1 MQSAGKEGIVM
12 MPIKQKLKSENG
24 ASFLL
29 ALLAF
34 LVAAMVCVT
43 IITAATSSVK
53 RVHSD
58 RESRQMQ
65 LAITSAAQ
73 LVRDTMGETQYRI
86 TTVTTTEKGNAK
98 TETTKTAAGV
108 FAQEIKDAIAYID
121 MHGGSAYADG
131 MNLSVSGTD
140 LPVIA
145 VSFVMTSDI
154 AEPYKLLFTLRAQ
167 ETGEVL
173 YLTMESSSTTERKT
187 ETIQFGSN
195 QTKTVTT
202 ETTTITWDNP
212 IISGIREES

>member
-1 MQSAGKEGIVM
+1 M

-58 RESRQMQ
+58 RESQQMQ

-73 LVRDTMGETQYRI
+73 LVRDTMGKTQYCI
-86 TTVTTTEKGNAK
+86 TTVTTTEN
-98 TETTKTAAGV
+98 ETTKTEITKTASGV
-108 FAQEIKDAIAYID
+108 FASEIKAAINYVDEYPDEYHTDA
-121 MHGGSAYADG
+121 SADR
-131 MNLSVSGTD
+131 MVLSVADTD

-173 YLTMESSSTTERKT
+173 YLTMESSSTTESKT
-187 ETIQFGSN
+187 ETIQSGSN

>member
-1 MQSAGKEGIVM
+1 M

-34 LVAAMVCVT
+34 LVAAMVCAT

-58 RESRQMQ
+58 RESQQMQ

-73 LVRDTMGETQYRI
+73 LVRDTMGETQYCI
-86 TTVTTTEKGNAK
+86 TTVTTTENGNAT

-121 MHGGSAYADG
+121 IHGGSAYADG

-173 YLTMESSSTTERKT
+173 YLTMESSSTTESKT
-187 ETIQFGSN
+187 ETIQSGSN

>member
-1 MQSAGKEGIVM
+1 M

-34 LVAAMVCVT
+34 LVAAMVCAT

-58 RESRQMQ
+58 RESQQMQ

-73 LVRDTMGETQYRI
+73 LVRDTMGETQYCI
-86 TTVTTTEKGNAK
+86 TTVTTTENGNAT

-121 MHGGSAYADG
+121 IHGGSAYADG

-187 ETIQFGSN
+187 KTIPSGSN
-195 QTKTVTT
+195 RTKTVTT

>member
-1 MQSAGKEGIVM
+1 M

-58 RESRQMQ
+58 RESQQMQ

-73 LVRDTMGETQYRI
+73 LVRDTMGETQYCI
-86 TTVTTTEKGNAK
+86 TTVTTTENGNAQK
-98 TETTKTAAGV
+98 ETTKTAAGV

-121 MHGGSAYADG
+121 IHGGSAYADDMNLSVYADG

-154 AEPYKLLFTLRAQ
+154 AEPYKLLFTLKARD
-167 ETGEVL
+167 TGEVL
-173 YLTMESSSTTERKT
+173 YLTMESSSTTESKT
-187 ETIQFGSN
+187 ETIQSGSN

>member
-1 MQSAGKEGIVM
+1 M

-58 RESRQMQ
+58 RESQQMQ

-73 LVRDTMGETQYRI
+73 LVRDTMGETQYCI
-86 TTVTTTEKGNAK
+86 TTVTTTENGNAT

-121 MHGGSAYADG
+121 IHGGSAYADG

-173 YLTMESSSTTERKT
+173 YLTMESSSTTESKT
-187 ETIQFGSN
+187 ETIQSGSN

>member
-1 MQSAGKEGIVM
+1 M

-34 LVAAMVCVT
+34 LVAAMVCAT

-58 RESRQMQ
+58 RESQQMQ

-121 MHGGSAYADG
+121 IHGGSAYADG

-145 VSFVMTSDI
+145 VSFEMTSDI

-173 YLTMESSSTTERKT
+173 HLTMESSSTTESKT
-187 ETIQFGSN
+187 ETIQSGSN

>member
-1 MQSAGKEGIVM
+1 M
-12 MPIKQKLKSENG
+12 MSIKQKLKSENG

-58 RESRQMQ
+58 RESQQMQ

-73 LVRDTMGETQYRI
+73 LVRDTMGETQYCI
-86 TTVTTTEKGNAK
+86 TTVTTTEKGT
-98 TETTKTAAGV
+98 TETKTDKTAAGV

-121 MHGGSAYADG
+121 IHGGSAYADG

-173 YLTMESSSTTERKT
+173 YLTMESSSTTESKT
-187 ETIQFGSN
+187 ETIQSGSN

>member
-1 MQSAGKEGIVM
+1 M

-58 RESRQMQ
+58 RESQQMQ

-121 MHGGSAYADG
+121 IHGGSAYADG

-173 YLTMESSSTTERKT
+173 YLTMESSSTTESKT
-187 ETIQFGSN
+187 ETIQSGSN

>member
-1 MQSAGKEGIVM
+1 M

-58 RESRQMQ
+58 RDAQQMQ
-65 LAITSAAQ
+65 LTLTSAAQ
-73 LVRDTMGETQYRI
+73 LVRDTMGETQYCI
-86 TTVTTTEKGNAK
+86 TTVTTTENGNAT

-121 MHGGSAYADG
+121 IHGGSAYADG

-154 AEPYKLLFTLRAQ
+154 AEPYKLLFTLRVQ
-167 ETGEVL
+167 KTGEVL

-187 ETIQFGSN
+187 ETIPSGSN
-195 QTKTVTT
+195 RTKTVTT

-212 IISGIREES
+212 IISGSREES

>member
-1 MQSAGKEGIVM
+1 M

-58 RESRQMQ
+58 RESQQMQ

-86 TTVTTTEKGNAK
+86 TTVTTTEKGT
-98 TETTKTAAGV
+98 TETKTDKTAAGV
-108 FAQEIKDAIAYID
+108 FAQEIEDAIAYID
-121 MHGGSAYADG
+121 IHGGSAYADG

-173 YLTMESSSTTERKT
+173 YLTMESSSTTESKT
-187 ETIQFGSN
+187 ETIPSGYN

>member
-58 RESRQMQ
+58 RESQQMQ

-73 LVRDTMGETQYRI
+73 LVRDTMGETQYCI
-86 TTVTTTEKGNAK
+86 TTVTTTEKGT
-98 TETTKTAAGV
+98 TETKTDKTAAGV
-108 FAQEIKDAIAYID
+108 FAQEIKDR
-121 MHGGSAYADG
+121 
-131 MNLSVSGTD
+131 N
-140 LPVIA
+140 
-145 VSFVMTSDI
+145 
-154 AEPYKLLFTLRAQ
+154 YK
-167 ETGEVL
+167 VL
-173 YLTMESSSTTERKT
+173 VYPTEK
-187 ETIQFGSN
+187 SP
-195 QTKTVTT
+195 TK
-202 ETTTITWDNP
+202 WQQAC
-212 IISGIREES
+212 

>member
-1 MQSAGKEGIVM
+1 M

-58 RESRQMQ
+58 RDAQQMQ

-73 LVRDTMGETQYRI
+73 LVRDTMGETQYCI
-86 TTVTTTEKGNAK
+86 TTVTTTENGNAQK
-98 TETTKTAAGV
+98 ETTKTAAGV

-121 MHGGSAYADG
+121 IHGGSAYAGG

-154 AEPYKLLFTLRAQ
+154 AEPYKLLFTLHAQ

-173 YLTMESSSTTERKT
+173 YLTMESSSTTESKT
-187 ETIQFGSN
+187 ETIQSGSN

>member
-1 MQSAGKEGIVM
+1 M

-34 LVAAMVCVT
+34 LVAALVCVT

-58 RESRQMQ
+58 RESQQMQ

-121 MHGGSAYADG
+121 IYGGSAYADG

>member
-12 MPIKQKLKSENG
+12 MSIKQKLKSENG

-58 RESRQMQ
+58 RESQQMQ

-121 MHGGSAYADG
+121 IHGGSAYAGG

-173 YLTMESSSTTERKT
+173 YLTMESSSTTESKT
-187 ETIQFGSN
+187 ETIQSGSN

>member
-1 MQSAGKEGIVM
+1 M

-58 RESRQMQ
+58 RESQQMQ

-73 LVRDTMGETQYRI
+73 LVRDTMEETKYSI
-86 TTVTTTEKGNAK
+86 TTVTTTEKDGTK
-98 TETTKTAAGV
+98 IETTKTATGV
-108 FAQEIKDAIAYID
+108 FAPEIEAAINYVDEYHTDA
-121 MHGGSAYADG
+121 SASG
-131 MNLSVSGTD
+131 MKLSVDGTD
-140 LPVIA
+140 LPIIDM
-145 VSFVMTSDI
+145 SFKMSADTT
-154 AEPYKLLFTLRAQ
+154 EPYKLLFTLQ
-167 ETGEVL
+167 VQDTGETL
-173 YLTMESSSTTERKT
+173 YLTMKSSRKT
-187 ETIQFGSN
+187 DNTVTESKD
-195 QTKTVTT
+195 KTVTT

>member
-58 RESRQMQ
+58 RESQQMQ

-121 MHGGSAYADG
+121 IHGGSAYADG

-173 YLTMESSSTTERKT
+173 YLTMESSSTTESKT
-187 ETIQFGSN
+187 ETIQSGSN

>member
-1 MQSAGKEGIVM
+1 M

-34 LVAAMVCVT
+34 LVAAMVCAT

-58 RESRQMQ
+58 RESQQMQ

-73 LVRDTMGETQYRI
+73 LVRDTMGETQYCI
-86 TTVTTTEKGNAK
+86 TTVTTTENGTTK
-98 TETTKTAAGV
+98 TKTDKTAAGV
-108 FAQEIKDAIAYID
+108 FAQEIEDAIAYID
-121 MHGGSAYADG
+121 IHGGSAYADG

-154 AEPYKLLFTLRAQ
+154 AEPYKMLFTLRAQ

-173 YLTMESSSTTERKT
+173 YLTMESSSTTESKT
-187 ETIQFGSN
+187 ETIQSGFN

>member
-1 MQSAGKEGIVM
+1 M

-58 RESRQMQ
+58 RESQQMQ

-73 LVRDTMGETQYRI
+73 LVRDTMGETQYCI

-121 MHGGSAYADG
+121 IHGGSAYADG

-173 YLTMESSSTTERKT
+173 YLTMESSSTTESKT
-187 ETIQFGSN
+187 ETIQSGSN

>member
-1 MQSAGKEGIVM
+1 M

-58 RESRQMQ
+58 RESQQMQ

-121 MHGGSAYADG
+121 IHGGSAYADG

-167 ETGEVL
+167 ETGDVL
-173 YLTMESSSTTERKT
+173 YLTMESSSTMESKT
-187 ETIQFGSN
+187 ETIQSGSN

>member
-1 MQSAGKEGIVM
+1 MV
-12 MPIKQKLKSENG
+12 PIKQKLKSENG

-58 RESRQMQ
+58 RESQQMQ

-73 LVRDTMGETQYRI
+73 LVRDTMEKTKYSI
-86 TTVTTTEKGNAK
+86 TTVTTTEKDGTK
-98 TETTKTAAGV
+98 IETTKTATGV

-121 MHGGSAYADG
+121 IYGGSAYADG

-173 YLTMESSSTTERKT
+173 YLTMESSSTTESKT
-187 ETIQFGSN
+187 ETIQSGSN

>member
-1 MQSAGKEGIVM
+1 M

-58 RESRQMQ
+58 RDAQQMQ
-65 LAITSAAQ
+65 LTLTSAAQ
-73 LVRDTMGETQYRI
+73 LVRDTMGETQYCI
-86 TTVTTTEKGNAK
+86 TTVTTTENGNAT

-121 MHGGSAYADG
+121 IHGGSAYADDMNLSVYADG
-131 MNLSVSGTD
+131 MNLSVSGTA

-154 AEPYKLLFTLRAQ
+154 AEPYKLLFTLRVQ
-167 ETGEVL
+167 KTGEVL

-187 ETIQFGSN
+187 ETIPSGSN
-195 QTKTVTT
+195 RTKTVTT

>member
-1 MQSAGKEGIVM
+1 M

-58 RESRQMQ
+58 RESQQMQ

-73 LVRDTMGETQYRI
+73 LVRDTMGETQYCI
-86 TTVTTTEKGNAK
+86 TTVTTTENGTTK
-98 TETTKTAAGV
+98 TETTKTASGV
-108 FAQEIKDAIAYID
+108 FASEIKAAINYVDAYHTDA
-121 MHGGSAYADG
+121 SADG
-131 MNLSVSGTD
+131 MVLSVDGTD
-140 LPVIA
+140 LPIID
-145 VSFVMTSDI
+145 VSFKMSADTT
-154 AEPYKLLFTLRAQ
+154 EPYKLLFTLRVQ
-167 ETGEVL
+167 ETGENL
-173 YLTMESSSTTERKT
+173 YLTMKSSSTTESKT
-187 ETIQFGSN
+187 ETIQFGFN

>member
-1 MQSAGKEGIVM
+1 M

-58 RESRQMQ
+58 RESQQMQ

-121 MHGGSAYADG
+121 IHGGSAYADG

-173 YLTMESSSTTERKT
+173 YLTMESSSTMESKT
-187 ETIQFGSN
+187 ETIQSGSN

>member
-1 MQSAGKEGIVM
+1 M

-58 RESRQMQ
+58 RESQQMQ

-73 LVRDTMGETQYRI
+73 LVRDTMGKTQYGI
-86 TTVTTTEKGNAK
+86 TTVTTTEKGT
-98 TETTKTAAGV
+98 TETKTDKTAAGV
-108 FAQEIKDAIAYID
+108 FAQEIEDAIAYID
-121 MHGGSAYADG
+121 IHGGSAYAGG

-167 ETGEVL
+167 ETGELL

-187 ETIQFGSN
+187 ETIPCGSN
-195 QTKTVTT
+195 RTKTVTT

>member
-1 MQSAGKEGIVM
+1 M

-34 LVAAMVCVT
+34 LVAAMVCAT

-58 RESRQMQ
+58 RESQQMQ

-86 TTVTTTEKGNAK
+86 TTVTTTEKDVTK
-98 TETTKTAAGV
+98 TETTKVATGV

-121 MHGGSAYADG
+121 IHGGSAYADG
-131 MNLSVSGTD
+131 MNLSVSVADTD

-154 AEPYKLLFTLRAQ
+154 AEPYKLLFTLRVQ
-167 ETGEVL
+167 DTGEVL
-173 YLTMESSSTTERKT
+173 YLTMESSSTTETKT
-187 ETIQFGSN
+187 ETTKLSFN

>member
-1 MQSAGKEGIVM
+1 M

-58 RESRQMQ
+58 RESQQMQ

-73 LVRDTMGETQYRI
+73 LVRDTMGETQYCI
-86 TTVTTTEKGNAK
+86 TTVTTTENGTTK
-98 TETTKTAAGV
+98 TETTKTASGV
-108 FAQEIKDAIAYID
+108 FASEIKAAINYVDAYHTDA
-121 MHGGSAYADG
+121 SADG
-131 MNLSVSGTD
+131 MVLSVADTD
-140 LPVIA
+140 LPIID
-145 VSFVMTSDI
+145 VSFVMSAVDG
-154 AEPYKLLFTLRAQ
+154 AKRYELLFTLKARD
-167 ETGEVL
+167 TGEVL
-173 YLTMESSSTTERKT
+173 YLTMEPSSHTEDNTVTDRTEKKTTTTE
-187 ETIQFGSN
+187 I
-195 QTKTVTT
+195 
-202 ETTTITWDNP
+202 TTITWDNP

>member
-1 MQSAGKEGIVM
+1 M

-58 RESRQMQ
+58 RESQQMQ

-73 LVRDTMGETQYRI
+73 LVRDTMGETQYCI
-86 TTVTTTEKGNAK
+86 TTVTTTENG
-98 TETTKTAAGV
+98 TTTIETTKTASGV
-108 FAQEIKDAIAYID
+108 FASEIEAAINYVDAYHTDA
-121 MHGGSAYADG
+121 SASG
-131 MNLSVSGTD
+131 MKLSVDGTD
-140 LPVIA
+140 LPIID
-145 VSFVMTSDI
+145 VSFKMSADTT
-154 AEPYKLLFTLRAQ
+154 EPYKLLFTLRVQ
-167 ETGEVL
+167 DTGENL
-173 YLTMESSSTTERKT
+173 YLTMKSSRKT
-187 ETIQFGSN
+187 DNTVTESKD
-195 QTKTVTT
+195 KTVTT
-202 ETTTITWDNP
+202 ETTTITWKNP

>member
-1 MQSAGKEGIVM
+1 M
-12 MPIKQKLKSENG
+12 MSIKQKLKSENG

-58 RESRQMQ
+58 RESQQMQ

-121 MHGGSAYADG
+121 IHGGSAYADG

-173 YLTMESSSTTERKT
+173 YLTMESSSTTESKT
-187 ETIQFGSN
+187 ETIPSGSN

>member
-1 MQSAGKEGIVM
+1 M

-34 LVAAMVCVT
+34 LVAAMVCAT

-58 RESRQMQ
+58 RESQQMQ

-73 LVRDTMGETQYRI
+73 LVRDTMGETQYCI
-86 TTVTTTEKGNAK
+86 TTVTTTENGNAQK
-98 TETTKTAAGV
+98 ETTKTAAGV

-121 MHGGSAYADG
+121 IHGGSAYAGG

-173 YLTMESSSTTERKT
+173 YLTMESSSTMESKT
-187 ETIQFGSN
+187 ETIQSGSN

>member
-1 MQSAGKEGIVM
+1 M

-58 RESRQMQ
+58 RESQQMQ

-86 TTVTTTEKGNAK
+86 TTVTTTENGTTTIETTK
-98 TETTKTAAGV
+98 TETTGV
-108 FAQEIKDAIAYID
+108 FASEIEAAINYVDAYHKDYEYPKDA
-121 MHGGSAYADG
+121 SADG
-131 MNLSVSGTD
+131 MVLSVDGTD
-140 LPVIA
+140 LPIID
-145 VSFVMTSDI
+145 VSFKMSADTT
-154 AEPYKLLFTLRAQ
+154 EPYKLLFTLRVQ
-167 ETGEVL
+167 ETGENL
-173 YLTMESSSTTERKT
+173 YLTMKSSSTTESKT
-187 ETIQFGSN
+187 ETIQSGSN

>member
-1 MQSAGKEGIVM
+1 M

-34 LVAAMVCVT
+34 LVAAMVCAT

-58 RESRQMQ
+58 RESQQMQ

-86 TTVTTTEKGNAK
+86 TTVTTTEKGT
-98 TETTKTAAGV
+98 TETKTDKTAAGV
-108 FAQEIKDAIAYID
+108 FAQEIEDAIAYID
-121 MHGGSAYADG
+121 IHGGSAYADG

-173 YLTMESSSTTERKT
+173 YLTMESSSTTESKT
-187 ETIQFGSN
+187 ETIPSGYN

>member
-1 MQSAGKEGIVM
+1 M

-58 RESRQMQ
+58 RESQQMQ

-86 TTVTTTEKGNAK
+86 TTVTTTEKGT
-98 TETTKTAAGV
+98 TETKTDKTAAGV
-108 FAQEIKDAIAYID
+108 FAQEIEDAIAYID
-121 MHGGSAYADG
+121 IHGGSAYADG

-187 ETIQFGSN
+187 ETIPSGSN

>member
-1 MQSAGKEGIVM
+1 M
-12 MPIKQKLKSENG
+12 MSIKQKLKSENG

-58 RESRQMQ
+58 RESQQMQ

-121 MHGGSAYADG
+121 IHGGSAYADG

-173 YLTMESSSTTERKT
+173 YLTMESSSTTESKT
-187 ETIQFGSN
+187 ETIQSGSN